1 MIRAKA
7 GGNMAKIS
15 EAAQTRPGHPGPYI
29 RTQVLDRLGL
39 SVIDT
44 TEAVGITRAAFSA
57 FLNGRASLS
66 ADMALRI
73 EKAFGI
79 SMAQLMHMQCD
90 FDIAQAKAREDE
102 ITVARFL
109 PVRKLANQPGLFEPS
124 GEGK

>member
-1 MIRAKA
+1 
-7 GGNMAKIS
+7 MAKFG
-15 EAAQTRPGHPGPYI
+15 EAARARPGHPGPYI
-29 RTQVLDRLGL
+29 RAQVLDRLEL
-39 SVIDT
+39 SVT
-44 TEAVGITRAAFSA
+44 EAAEAVGITRAAFSA

-73 EKAFGI
+73 EKAFAI

-109 PVRKLANQPGLFEPS
+109 PVQKPANQPGLFEPS
-124 GEGK
+124 GERK